1 MSGQSRFLFFCEA
14 KEQPAQQSL
23 QNTCSSST
31 WLPFQKVFPWWKHLS
46 HSPLTPHQQ
55 SPALQKSQNWGAK
68 TFTVFQQLS
77 LSLPGTA
84 LYRIVKIIRMAGRCG
99 RGSHLLPEWESM
111 EQDAN
116 SCFEETLLGIKLA
129 QLRMRQGM
137 SRNTGHIGKS
147 WQIHHEIQIKL
158 LSSLQLSSFFGSMMN
173 PQGLQA
179 DRNPG
184 KLHSYEQEP

>member
-1 MSGQSRFLFFCEA
+1 ML
-14 KEQPAQQSL
+14 L
-23 QNTCSSST
+23 
-31 WLPFQKVFPWWKHLS
+31 KHLVALLRS
-46 HSPLTPHQQ
+46 LPLMEA
-55 SPALQKSQNWGAK
+55 S
-68 TFTVFQQLS
+68 VS
-77 LSLPGTA
+77 LSSDTA
-84 LYRIVKIIRMAGRCG
+84 PTKSCTAKITKLRSQDFHSVSATLTLSPRHGLVLYCKNNKDGRCG

-147 WQIHHEIQIKL
+147 WQIQHEIQIKL

-184 KLHSYEQEP
+184 KLHLYEQEP